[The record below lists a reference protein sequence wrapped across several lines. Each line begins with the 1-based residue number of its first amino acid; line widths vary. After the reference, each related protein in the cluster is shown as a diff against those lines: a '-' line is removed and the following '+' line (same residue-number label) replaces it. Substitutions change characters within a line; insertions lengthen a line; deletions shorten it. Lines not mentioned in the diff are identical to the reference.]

1 MVPVKCSTM
10 NGISSKSLKTLEF
23 DKVVDRL
30 AAKTET
36 TVGRELALGLQPST
50 DYQEVLRR
58 QRLLPKERQLPQSRP
73 LLKQHIKNK
82 IR

>member
-1 MVPVKCSTM
+1 MGMSHYDPDIMVPVKCSTM

-36 TVGRELALGLQPST
+36 TVGRELTLGLQPST

-58 QRLLPKERQLPQSRP
+58 QRLRRGRTASS
-73 LLKQHIKNK
+73 
-82 IR
+82 